1 MDKKFNYMFLKRLL
15 IANDLTYEGLLAL
28 LKIEG
33 CNLTINAIKSW
44 FRNDNNLRA
53 TPSIDKI
60 VCLAKIFNCSTD
72 DFFNETPITKKHI
85 ITKNNIS
92 APNVAEIQSD
102 NIDMRDNYMLQKKQ
116 PDTIYVPFFKDGLV
130 SAGKGIINFDNG
142 EYDYLPFKEN
152 DLRIMFNVNPKAKLA
167 IIPCAGNSMEP
178 TIKEGDLI
186 VFQQDFSQIEGAVY
200 VCRYDDELFVKRLRK
215 RPTIALISDNKDY
228 DPIEIQEAEEIEIL
242 GRVVGCY
249 SIVSKRI

>member
-1 MDKKFNYMFLKRLL
+1 MKEKKISRDDLASLLTNAGFDISTNGVNYWFRDEKNKPEIDKAKAIADILDIPFYDLVQQDIF
-15 IANDLTYEGLLAL
+15 IANNENTT
-28 LKIEG
+28 K
-33 CNLTINAIKSW
+33 NAI
-44 FRNDNNLRA
+44 
-53 TPSIDKI
+53 
-60 VCLAKIFNCSTD
+60 
-72 DFFNETPITKKHI
+72 E
-85 ITKNNIS
+85 
-92 APNVAEIQSD
+92 
-102 NIDMRDNYMLQKKQ
+102 NIDNPTDYMLQKKQ

-130 SAGKGIINFDNG
+130 SAGRGIINFDNG

>member
-1 MDKKFNYMFLKRLL
+1 MKTFAEKIRELISQKNGLNTTKFADIIGVSQGVISHWQTGKKVASRKNIQKIADFFEVPFEYLINDNYNNLEEYINSTATGYMF
-15 IANDLTYEGLLAL
+15 
-28 LKIEG
+28 
-33 CNLTINAIKSW
+33 
-44 FRNDNNLRA
+44 
-53 TPSIDKI
+53 
-60 VCLAKIFNCSTD
+60 
-72 DFFNETPITKKHI
+72 
-85 ITKNNIS
+85 
-92 APNVAEIQSD
+92 
-102 NIDMRDNYMLQKKQ
+102 QKKQ
-116 PDTIYVPFFKDGLV
+116 PDTVYVPFFKDGLV

-152 DLRIMFNVNPKAKLA
+152 DLRIMFNVSPKAKLA

-186 VFQQDFSQIEGAVY
+186 VFQQDFTQIEGAVY

-249 SIVSKRI
+249 SIISKRI

>member
-1 MDKKFNYMFLKRLL
+1 MRYSFLKNNLKKILKERKITHEQLVNL
-15 IANDLTYEGLLAL
+15 MCNNGHNITLGAVRKWMQHKNPIRPTIENIEAICTALDIPFYDLVQQDIFIAN
-28 LKIEG
+28 
-33 CNLTINAIKSW
+33 
-44 FRNDNNLRA
+44 
-53 TPSIDKI
+53 
-60 VCLAKIFNCSTD
+60 
-72 DFFNETPITKKHI
+72 NENT
-85 ITKNNIS
+85 TKN
-92 APNVAEIQSD
+92 AVE
-102 NIDMRDNYMLQKKQ
+102 NIDNPTDYMLQKKQ

-249 SIVSKRI
+249 SIISKRI